1 MNSPMASLVLTDSSQ
16 LTSDSQHLGIY
27 LHFNRQKPLS
37 DVPLLTRSEIFVL
50 AAVLICTIITNRLV
64 SCWLGFTTNSVSSAT
79 KKVVLRKLLHGSA
92 QPGSALKGKYLD
104 KLNDGLVFQ
113 LLAAAAPSVAHQ
125 QQRNLN
131 VHEYISYTLLNEAG
145 IPVPNFGVAKTKE
158 EAGEIARKL
167 NVKDIVLK
175 AQVLAGGRGKGHFKN
190 GLKGG
195 VRMGPKCGRV
205 DVASPEEAEEL
216 AAKMIG
222 QLLVTKQ
229 TGEKVL
235 SATQGVLPMSGNA
248 LILFR
253 DDYRNKTISVR
264 TWLRCNVGRSP
275 APFPPPSIDAPCGH
289 SRPEEAESI
298 AGQMIGQYLV
308 TKQTGE
314 EGRICCRVLVSERKD
329 PKQEFYFSVMLERS
343 FGGPVLIASSQGGI
357 NIEEVAAE
365 NPDAIIYE
373 PIDISTGISKEQALK
388 IADQVGLADKR
399 DQTAEIL
406 LRLYNLFLAKDALL
420 IEVNPYAEDSSD
432 FCLDAKMRF
441 DDNAEYRQQD
451 LFKLR
456 DWTQEDEKEVL
467 AAKHNLNYVA
477 LDGDI
482 GCLVNGA
489 GLAMATMDIIKYH
502 GGNPANFLDVGGGAT
517 AQQVKEAFKI
527 ITADPKVY
535 AILVNIFG
543 GIMRCDV
550 IAEGIIAAAKE
561 LDLKLP
567 IVCRLQGTN
576 VDDAK
581 VLIASSGL
589 KILACDNLDEA
600 ARLAVKLSNIVSL
613 ARAAKLDVNFEI
625 PL

>member
-1 MNSPMASLVLTDSSQ
+1 MATLLYRGRNIAEALV
-16 LTSDSQHLGIY
+16 
-27 LHFNRQKPLS
+27 
-37 DVPLLTRSEIFVL
+37 
-50 AAVLICTIITNRLV
+50 
-64 SCWLGFTTNSVSSAT
+64 
-79 KKVVLRKLLHGSA
+79 RKNG
-92 QPGSALKGKYLD
+92 PK
-104 KLNDGLVFQ
+104 
-113 LLAAAAPSVAHQ
+113 LLAAAAPSIAHQ

-195 VRMGPKCGRV
+195 VRMV
-205 DVASPEEAEEL
+205 YTPEEAEEL

-229 TGEKVL
+229 TGEK
-235 SATQGVLPMSGNA
+235 GRICN
-248 LILFR
+248 
-253 DDYRNKTISVR
+253 SVMVTER
-264 TWLRCNVGRSP
+264 K
-275 APFPPPSIDAPCGH
+275 FPRKEFYFAYMMERAFSVSVVSHARGPPDSWQRANIVQ
-289 SRPEEAESI
+289 RWPEEAECI

-388 IADQVGLADKR
+388 IADQVGLKDKR

-420 IEVNPYAEDSSD
+420 IEVNPYAEDSSGSY

>member
-1 MNSPMASLVLTDSSQ
+1 MPLLATLGSTTWTVPSS
-16 LTSDSQHLGIY
+16 
-27 LHFNRQKPLS
+27 RQQSRVDNDEIFIKEIGSISECGESCVIGSLS
-37 DVPLLTRSEIFVL
+37 DVPPLTRYELFVL
-50 AAVLICTIITNRLV
+50 VSVL
-64 SCWLGFTTNSVSSAT
+64 
-79 KKVVLRKLLHGSA
+79 
-92 QPGSALKGKYLD
+92 
-104 KLNDGLVFQ
+104 
-113 LLAAAAPSVAHQ
+113 LLAAAAPSIAHQ

-131 VHEYISYTLLNEAG
+131 VHEYISYTLLKEAG

-195 VRMGPKCGRV
+195 VRMV
-205 DVASPEEAEEL
+205 YTPEEAEEL

-229 TGEKVL
+229 TGEK
-235 SATQGVLPMSGNA
+235 GRICN
-248 LILFR
+248 
-253 DDYRNKTISVR
+253 SVMVTER
-264 TWLRCNVGRSP
+264 K
-275 APFPPPSIDAPCGH
+275 FPRKEFYFAYMMERAFS
-289 SRPEEAESI
+289 EAESI

-314 EGRICCRVLVSERKD
+314 EGRICCRILVSERKD

-388 IADQVGLADKR
+388 IADQVGLGDKR